1 MSIKTE
7 RFLKYCS
14 SYLLMYYVITTLF
27 VFSPL
32 YRNMQYEKKCRFLKV
47 ILMKNDVINSTLA
60 LVTLNEEV

>member
-1 MSIKTE
+1 
-7 RFLKYCS
+7 
-14 SYLLMYYVITTLF
+14 MYYVITTLF